1 MIKVKT
7 LIINSPSYTIL
18 KNNNTD
24 THLSTYFLTIL
35 IYYMSNKKIYFIDE
49 LNFTVNNIS
58 ITKYKPSPFGHGYYG
73 NITINVTTF
82 DVNKLEN
89 VTYNILDEFIVYNN
103 SCDNIGLLNDYLITD
118 TNLKNYH
125 LNKIIKNYIKNN
137 II

>member
-1 MIKVKT
+1 
-7 LIINSPSYTIL
+7 
-18 KNNNTD
+18 
-24 THLSTYFLTIL
+24 
-35 IYYMSNKKIYFIDE
+35 MSNKKIYFIDE
-49 LNFTVNNIS
+49 LNFTVNNII
-58 ITKYKPSPFGHGYYG
+58 ITNYKPSPFGHGYYG

-103 SCDNIGLLNDYLITD
+103 SCDNIGLLNDYLIPD

-125 LNKIIKNYIKNN
+125 FNKIIKNYIKNN